1 MPRHKHQPKGL
12 FQQTRL
18 ISTVTLWFRWD
29 SRIIITMRFSSA
41 FVVLALT
48 GALFGQMTA
57 SRAVAR
63 KAQTDYTLDDG
74 IGAVALYP
82 GEGYRSYVQAKFLV
96 SSLHDLESRISQLP
110 RGTTLHWLPHKLG
123 TSGNPILFA
132 SGEYEQFVRFCS
144 DHEIQLLIQRT
155 YRPHVN
161 ADGSYTRTVVAQGD
175 NGITPIEF
183 RSLPVHLASDAG
195 GAKEY
200 ILRML
205 YDPKTTLFYWD
216 SSPMYQGYAP
226 EGEANLSD
234 LGLQT
239 SVIYLASDQMA
250 IFRQPIIGGGLMID
264 VSTKRQNSLSQG
276 QASAIRALERETAT
290 PFRRS
295 KLVTYWKQLPPDFFK
310 QCITDINM
318 PGIQS
323 VQRQTNR
330 WQVTVAA
337 QNGNTATLSLDD
349 SYNLVSTKITLNP
362 NADAVGGCKR

>member
-1 MPRHKHQPKGL
+1 
-12 FQQTRL
+12 
-18 ISTVTLWFRWD
+18 
-29 SRIIITMRFSSA
+29 MRFSSA
-41 FVVLALT
+41 FAALALT

-74 IGAVALYP
+74 IGVVALYP

-155 YRPHVN
+155 YRHHVN
-161 ADGSYTRTVVAQGD
+161 ADGSYARTVVALGD
-175 NGITPIEF
+175 KGTTPIEF
-183 RSLPVHLASDAG
+183 RSLAVHLASDAG
-195 GAKEY
+195 GAKDY
-200 ILRML
+200 ILRVL
-205 YDPKTTLFYWD
+205 YDPKTKLFYWENYHL
-216 SSPMYQGYAP
+216 YQGYAP
-226 EGEANLSD
+226 EGEANLAD
-234 LGLQT
+234 LGLQKT
-239 SVIYLASDQMA
+239 VIYVASDQMA
-250 IFRQPIIGGGLMID
+250 IFRQPIIGGGLTID
-264 VSTKRQNSLSQG
+264 VSTKRQNSLSQV
-276 QASAIRALERETAT
+276 QASAIRAIERETAT
-290 PFRRS
+290 PFR
-295 KLVTYWKQLPPDFFK
+295 LVTYWKQLPPDFFK

-330 WQVTVAA
+330 WLVTVAA

-362 NADAVGGCKR
+362 NADTVGGCKR